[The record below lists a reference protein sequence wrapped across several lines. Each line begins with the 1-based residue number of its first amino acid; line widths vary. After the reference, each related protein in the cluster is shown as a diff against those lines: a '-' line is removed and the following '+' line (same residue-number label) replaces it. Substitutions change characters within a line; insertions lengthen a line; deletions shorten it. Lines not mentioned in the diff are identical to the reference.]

1 MALSSSNRSDAAA
14 ANRLAALFRAH
25 GWNVDVEPGGERR
38 QPDLVISKGPE
49 HYVVEIKSAWEG
61 RPDRVLPLL
70 SQAILEVRR
79 YAEFSAMRPLAV
91 VQVNHAS
98 PSLHQKVEQFQRD
111 YAPDVAIGLVS
122 DAGASQF
129 IGGPGLEALN
139 VEVSRS
145 AGRDKSVQPRKASDL
160 FSDLNQW
167 MLKVLLAPELPEKL
181 LNAPRGDYRS
191 VSELADAAQVSAM
204 SASRFV
210 RRLQEEGFLEDSGRA
225 FQLVRRRE
233 LFHRWQSSA
242 MRSSPELRMAYL
254 IPGAGARQLH
264 KVASRLDACIGL
276 FAAADLLHVGH
287 VSGVAPYLYVRRLL
301 ASPEDRSGLVPVK
314 PGESAQVILKQ
325 SNVPQSLFRGAVR
338 SDDVLVSDVLQI
350 WLDAA
355 AHPSRGAEQ
364 ANLLKHKVLAGI
376 LGDSE

>member
-1 MALSSSNRSDAAA
+1 M
-14 ANRLAALFRAH
+14 
-25 GWNVDVEPGGERR
+25 EPAGEPR
-38 QPDLVISKGPE
+38 QPDFIMSKGPH
-49 HYVVEIKSAWEG
+49 HYVVEIKSAGEG

-79 YAEFSAMRPLAV
+79 HAEFNAKRPLAI

-98 PSLHQKVEQFQRD
+98 SSLHQKVEQFQRD

-122 DAGASQF
+122 EAGASQF
-129 IGGPGLEALN
+129 IGGPDLEALN

-145 AGRDKSVQPRKASDL
+145 SSREKAAQPRKASDL
-160 FSDLNQW
+160 FSDLNHW
-167 MLKVLLAPELPEKL
+167 MLKVLLAPELPENL
-181 LNAPRGDYRS
+181 LNAPRGEYRS
-191 VSELADAAQVSAM
+191 VSELAEAAQVSAM

-210 RRLQEEGFLEDSGRA
+210 RRLQEDGFLEDAGRS

-233 LFHRWQSSA
+233 LFRRWQSSA
-242 MRSSPELRMAYL
+242 MRSSPELRMSYL

-287 VSGVAPYLYVRRLL
+287 VSGVAPYIYVRRLL
-301 ASPEDRSGLVPVK
+301 VSSESWPGLAPAK
-314 PGESAQVILKQ
+314 PGEPAQVILKQ
-325 SNVPQSLFRGAVR
+325 SNVPNSLFRGAVR
-338 SDDVLVSDVLQI
+338 VDDVWVSDVLQI
-350 WLDAA
+350 WLDAS

-364 ANLLKHKVLAGI
+364 ADLLQRKVLAGV
-376 LGDSE
+376 LGDFE